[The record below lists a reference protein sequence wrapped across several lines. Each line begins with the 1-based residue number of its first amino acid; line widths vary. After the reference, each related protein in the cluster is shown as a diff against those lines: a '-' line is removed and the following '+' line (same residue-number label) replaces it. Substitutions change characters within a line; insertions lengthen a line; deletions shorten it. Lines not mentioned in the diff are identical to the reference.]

1 MLGSICITSTTERS
15 RCQMKVKVTFEDVI
29 EVEDLEQAYDVMIEY
44 CNEIAKYEDVTG
56 FNFEPLPDKD

>member
-1 MLGSICITSTTERS
+1 
-15 RCQMKVKVTFEDVI
+15 MKIKVTFEDVI

-44 CNEIAKYEDVTG
+44 CNETAKYEDVTG